1 MQQAALPILKLE
13 IRNSKQFQM
22 IKKQKLPNK
31 AVSVVDI
38 RILFIRDGSLTC
50 ESGSYENAAH
60 LTLVGKRHRKNRCLV
75 VSGAVGASF
84 VCVQIR
90 GFSLRIGSDLVCCA
104 RIQLPGGS

>member
-22 IKKQKLPNK
+22 IKNQKLPNK

-50 ESGSYENAAH
+50 ESGSYENVPTNIGRENH
-60 LTLVGKRHRKNRCLV
+60 GKNRCLV
-75 VSGAVGASF
+75 GSGAAGATF